1 MEIDTTQFLDDAVN
15 GNTQSVQNFLNT
27 HKNTNHSI
35 QRAIDYALEQAVGD
49 QQVACVELLA
59 RYCSEQALDKCFKDA
74 ASEGWVEVV
83 KTLLAFVSDN
93 SKHFGLKLSAGSDG
107 GCIELLLPFANERV
121 LQRALVYAV
130 DSENIDNVRMLLRHA
145 DPLYNCSEALQLAS
159 RVQCQEAF
167 DLLYD
172 VSNPHDAYKA
182 LINNPKVTGCEREML
197 NERMDI
203 DRLNAKLIKETNA
216 VAGSER
222 VRKI

>member
-1 MEIDTTQFLDDAVN
+1 MNIDITEFFDAAAE
-15 GNTQSVQNFLNT
+15 GNVQIVQKFLNLFPSYI
-27 HKNTNHSI
+27 KLS
-35 QRAIDYALEQAVGD
+35 AIDGALGHAVGK
-49 QQVACVELLA
+49 QQIACIELLA
-59 RYCSEQALDKCFKDA
+59 PHCSDIDLDKCFKDA

-159 RVQCQEAF
+159 RVQCQEVF

-216 VAGSER
+216 VAVTER